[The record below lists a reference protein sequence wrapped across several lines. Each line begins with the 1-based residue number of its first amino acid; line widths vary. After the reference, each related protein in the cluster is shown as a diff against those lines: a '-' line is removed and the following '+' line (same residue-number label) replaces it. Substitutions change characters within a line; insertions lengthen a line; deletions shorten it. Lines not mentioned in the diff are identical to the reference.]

1 METEAIEKREKMEYL
16 VRFLSQVC
24 AVLGTQW
31 GDEGKGNIVYILA
44 QRYDIMVR
52 CQGGE
57 NAGHTIYNNEEK
69 NFVLDFSTE
78 PRNIN
83 MRIAKKTMK
92 MEYIMEYHMEKFSY
106 LVEIFFSTFKS
117 KYGWYST

>member
-1 METEAIEKREKMEYL
+1 MEDI
-16 VRFLSQVC
+16 VRSLSQVC

-31 GDEGKGNIVYILA
+31 GDEGKGNIVDILA
-44 QRYDIMVR
+44 QCYDIMVR

-57 NAGHTIYNNEEK
+57 NAGRTIYNNKET
-69 NFVLDFSTE
+69 NFVLDFSTQ